1 MVRYTLKNPLCWIF
15 ELHVA
20 VKGTVPEQKEQSS
33 SLMCNWIWNYLIT
46 QLNRGGSRTA
56 ATSKIERFVAAV
68 LDAPLV
74 ED

>member
-20 VKGTVPEQKEQSS
+20 VKATVPEQKEQSS

-46 QLNRGGSRTA
+46 YHS
-56 ATSKIERFVAAV
+56 
-68 LDAPLV
+68 
-74 ED
+74 